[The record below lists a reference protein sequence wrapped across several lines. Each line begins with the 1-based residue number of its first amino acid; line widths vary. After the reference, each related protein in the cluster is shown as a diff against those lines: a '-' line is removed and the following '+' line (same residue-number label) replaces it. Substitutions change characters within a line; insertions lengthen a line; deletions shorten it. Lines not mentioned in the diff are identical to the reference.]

1 MKRARLYLPVAALA
15 LMAFTIS
22 EDIKG
27 LPKQPASN
35 LNTPKDIVSLGPN
48 PTTDGT
54 VTISN
59 NDTEVVHVYLFDE
72 ESTMLHQLQLKGGG
86 KQVVTAL
93 KKGTLTYE
101 VFKNEVSIKQGKII
115 SK

>member
-1 MKRARLYLPVAALA
+1 
-15 LMAFTIS
+15 
-22 EDIKG
+22 
-27 LPKQPASN
+27 
-35 LNTPKDIVSLGPN
+35 
-48 PTTDGT
+48 
-54 VTISN
+54 
-59 NDTEVVHVYLFDE
+59 VYLFDE